1 MRRACVTHQPMT
13 DPDRTPTIPRL
24 RTRLVAIG
32 TREDYHQWG
41 ARVALT
47 SSHAAWS
54 ETLAEVVVD
63 LRRRQ
68 FDAIFIPRDAIA
80 AHGLLH
86 LAEPVAAVVA
96 SPRVWSTLSR
106 ERYPCASLLGPDGD
120 LELALNWALS
130 RAARWRAAGG

>member
-1 MRRACVTHQPMT
+1 MT

-96 SPRVWSTLSR
+96 SPACGARFLARGIRVRACWGQTATWSSH
-106 ERYPCASLLGPDGD
+106 
-120 LELALNWALS
+120 
-130 RAARWRAAGG
+130 